1 MSIKWPP
8 DHFEWVPGQP
18 GKRVRCTICADSAKS
33 TTGFNRSTA
42 AAHINTARHKKAE
55 DIVKHLHNV
64 CLPSSSDVEDEFR
77 AEDRSHLSSPIPLYQ
92 PMHLFIDDDA
102 DMQDAQ
108 HELDERA
115 RSSSP
120 ALTEEDLPDRMD
132 SDASE
137 AWWSE
142 DDDESINDAELL
154 EDLPSLQTLADGDF
168 HPFPSRVIFLLHAVA
183 SNPRNPLSV
192 TQIRLILQLLKW
204 LGFSDAPS
212 YDKYRKGVQEATSKL
227 SNGAER
233 ITEVQGCEEHDFCTT
248 SIATELARDFVN
260 PEARKNMTLYP
271 RADPN
276 IVDLLDGDW
285 AHSLRDSRAA
295 PMVRLPD
302 GRDAFREEPVQ
313 LNGGRILLVVAWFQR
328 GGQTHGW
335 GLRCQRDGSAQ
346 HILNVVSDREEEF
359 ATSAIELVGTDL
371 ARMGL
376 THVIHGDD
384 EQETLNECRKLAA
397 GREVFTI
404 FVRVFVDD
412 LSGAKSKRWD
422 PHYALTFQN
431 GNLSKAYLGRD
442 ASMKLFSASPAASA
456 AELMEEFLFDLA
468 LLHPGFECLDIQ
480 TGRRILLRPTLAIVT
495 CDNPMA
501 AELVSIVGARGNFP
515 CRACRAGGTQE
526 SRKTV
531 SGLEA
536 ILKPG
541 EPRTAR
547 NIKKD
552 LIQQLRH
559 SANGYA
565 AATADSI
572 RATGAS
578 DPWTSEACAYLRE
591 KHKESGRAKGQMTDE
606 LREELRDVIKD
617 KPWAA
622 LLDWPR
628 FDPAV
633 NMPLELLHVVLLGFA
648 KYLMRLTITELPDN
662 DKTRLSAWISDAD
675 VDGLGLD
682 ANVRGGY
689 LIRHGQSLNGK
700 DFRAALQVMPTAM
713 HNLIQRGE
721 YEDKMFDIADA
732 WHAAGRLA
740 SLLYVESIRRTELRD
755 YQESLDDAVRFF
767 FWTIANAAPT
777 FLDTKSKLHLLVHA
791 KTQVKQ
797 VGPLSALTAE
807 HFESFNA
814 VIRAACLY
822 SNRQKPSRDICTR
835 LLLQQDLRHI
845 LVGGRMSDGST
856 CGSGLQ
862 MLLESKTGK
871 LIARMFGATSNKPAR
886 SEGSVQ
892 RASGAAVYSRFFQ
905 DETRASIG
913 DLVHEGSCVKI
924 HRVLAR
930 DADPFGTTTDLVFVE
945 DLYAAV
951 GSDVGS
957 ARAAVFRATPL
968 WPRDDNA
975 DADED
980 MDRLVCG
987 DSDEQVFLDAKEIVA
1002 VINVQHDCVAANCKL
1017 QKIRMPRT
1025 QRRIHA
1031 QTHLKARRALTARR
1045 SNGSSNSNNSN
1056 NNNNGPRSS
1065 NGGNRDADQQ
1075 LPLPVQANPHA
1086 KNFVTAHNLTP
1097 DEQRFLR
1104 DMVKSYESSPCN
1116 VLDQINLPEHSINDQ
1131 NRDLI
1136 PRKRRA
1142 VVNVPG
1148 QDARHVWEVYL
1159 APMYKVF
1166 EFGLLLLS
1174 ARQTGTGDKKIV
1186 DSINSINKQVTK
1198 LADKE
1203 DKTFNERDVTNLA
1216 AQFFYASAVADYS
1229 KGEGADMLEKA
1240 VMLYLQQH
1248 PETLGTSG
1256 KEIMKATNTDVQKQ
1270 IKTILRDKWTNLRY
1284 KLKTEIHSSTGEEDG
1299 KTPLNA
1305 VELLDKLVKSYPVVK
1320 TERLLERIAVI
1331 RYCILEYHVRLP
1343 PPDRMNADENDDD
1356 AQDSAGKWSM
1366 NDNFWAQAGEFISD
1380 CVKMYADPAQR
1391 DEVCKLY
1398 EDIVAAD
1405 KERFG
1410 DWTFKDRTA
1419 DRKTEVTIN
1428 KFIKA
1433 AYPDSFRLKKGGR
1446 QQEGEAQNGH
1456 ERNGRKQDAKGG
1468 PRDNKRERNGRQQD
1482 DEDRPNSE
1490 DADFDEDFDE
1500 DEDKELPHVKIDTDD
1515 EDLYN

>member
-1 MSIKWPP
+1 MCTVQRIGRASPQAQKARTLAAGNNGHVKAKNNSSLREATRILSSSAGGRLTSAAPAVCQVHSLQALTSAVGALCFQGFKFNMSIKWPP

-108 HELDERA
+108 QELDERA

-212 YDKYRKGVQEATSKL
+212 YDKYRKGVQEATSML

-313 LNGGRILLVVAWFQR
+313 LIGGRILLVVAWFQR

-359 ATSAIELVGTDL
+359 ATSAIELVG
-371 ARMGL
+371 
-376 THVIHGDD
+376 
-384 EQETLNECRKLAA
+384 N
-397 GREVFTI
+397 
-404 FVRVFVDD
+404 
-412 LSGAKSKRWD
+412 
-422 PHYALTFQN
+422 
-431 GNLSKAYLGRD
+431 
-442 ASMKLFSASPAASA
+442 
-456 AELMEEFLFDLA
+456 
-468 LLHPGFECLDIQ
+468 
-480 TGRRILLRPTLAIVT
+480 
-495 CDNPMA
+495 
-501 AELVSIVGARGNFP
+501 
-515 CRACRAGGTQE
+515 
-526 SRKTV
+526 
-531 SGLEA
+531 
-536 ILKPG
+536 
-541 EPRTAR
+541 
-547 NIKKD
+547 
-552 LIQQLRH
+552 
-559 SANGYA
+559 
-565 AATADSI
+565 
-572 RATGAS
+572 
-578 DPWTSEACAYLRE
+578 
-591 KHKESGRAKGQMTDE
+591 
-606 LREELRDVIKD
+606 
-617 KPWAA
+617 
-622 LLDWPR
+622 
-628 FDPAV
+628 
-633 NMPLELLHVVLLGFA
+633 
-648 KYLMRLTITELPDN
+648 
-662 DKTRLSAWISDAD
+662 
-675 VDGLGLD
+675 
-682 ANVRGGY
+682 
-689 LIRHGQSLNGK
+689 
-700 DFRAALQVMPTAM
+700 
-713 HNLIQRGE
+713 
-721 YEDKMFDIADA
+721 
-732 WHAAGRLA
+732 
-740 SLLYVESIRRTELRD
+740 
-755 YQESLDDAVRFF
+755 
-767 FWTIANAAPT
+767 
-777 FLDTKSKLHLLVHA
+777 
-791 KTQVKQ
+791 
-797 VGPLSALTAE
+797 
-807 HFESFNA
+807 
-814 VIRAACLY
+814 
-822 SNRQKPSRDICTR
+822 
-835 LLLQQDLRHI
+835 
-845 LVGGRMSDGST
+845 
-856 CGSGLQ
+856 
-862 MLLESKTGK
+862 
-871 LIARMFGATSNKPAR
+871 
-886 SEGSVQ
+886 
-892 RASGAAVYSRFFQ
+892 
-905 DETRASIG
+905 
-913 DLVHEGSCVKI
+913 
-924 HRVLAR
+924 
-930 DADPFGTTTDLVFVE
+930 
-945 DLYAAV
+945 
-951 GSDVGS
+951 
-957 ARAAVFRATPL
+957 
-968 WPRDDNA
+968 
-975 DADED
+975 
-980 MDRLVCG
+980 
-987 DSDEQVFLDAKEIVA
+987 
-1002 VINVQHDCVAANCKL
+1002 
-1017 QKIRMPRT
+1017 
-1025 QRRIHA
+1025 
-1031 QTHLKARRALTARR
+1031 
-1045 SNGSSNSNNSN
+1045 
-1056 NNNNGPRSS
+1056 
-1065 NGGNRDADQQ
+1065 
-1075 LPLPVQANPHA
+1075 
-1086 KNFVTAHNLTP
+1086 
-1097 DEQRFLR
+1097 
-1104 DMVKSYESSPCN
+1104 
-1116 VLDQINLPEHSINDQ
+1116 
-1131 NRDLI
+1131 
-1136 PRKRRA
+1136 
-1142 VVNVPG
+1142 
-1148 QDARHVWEVYL
+1148 
-1159 APMYKVF
+1159 
-1166 EFGLLLLS
+1166 
-1174 ARQTGTGDKKIV
+1174 
-1186 DSINSINKQVTK
+1186 SINSINKQVTK

-1305 VELLDKLVKSYPVVK
+1305 CELLDKLVKSYPVVK

-1366 NDNFWAQAGEFISD
+1366 NDNFWTQAGEFISD
-1380 CVKMYADPAQR
+1380 CVKMYADPARR

-1433 AYPDSFRLKKGGR
+1433 AYPENFRAKKGGR

-1456 ERNGRKQDAKGG
+1456 ERNGRKQDANGG

-1482 DEDRPNSE
+1482 DEDRLNSE
-1490 DADFDEDFDE
+1490 DADGDEDFDE